1 MISLLIHDLGKD
13 DVFYHVEC
21 EETATVEDLKCL
33 ISIQSN
39 VGVEQQVLY
48 FKQDIM
54 RPDEKPINFFGI
66 KDNDMINVGKSNLS
80 AADQDLLAGFMSN
93 MKQSKSQPR
102 LT

>member
-1 MISLLIHDLGKD
+1 MISLLIQDLSKE

-21 EETATVEDLKCL
+21 EDTATIEDLKCL

-39 VGVEQQVLY
+39 IGVEQQVLY

-54 RPDEKPINFFGI
+54 RPDEKSINSFGI
-66 KDNDMINVGKSNLS
+66 KDNDMVNMGKSNLS

-93 MKQSKSQPR
+93 MKQA
-102 LT
+102 